1 MQLLSSPVFSYLL
14 IGLSIAYILFSYAM
28 GIFVRRPVTKA
39 LSYLAIVAYLILFF
53 GLALVGV
60 RMDVLL
66 CVLMALYFVYVL
78 LFYVKHRLVKKCTDS
93 SACKREGSV

>member
-1 MQLLSSPVFSYLL
+1 MQLLASPVFSYLL
-14 IGLSIAYILFSYAM
+14 IGLSIAYILVSYAM
-28 GIFVRRPVTKA
+28 AIFFRRPATKV
-39 LSYLAIVAYLILFF
+39 LSYLAVVAYLILFF

-78 LFYVKHRLVKKCTDS
+78 AFYVKYRLEKKCTNA
-93 SACKREGSV
+93 SACEREGSV